1 MLEILEKIVLVFA
14 NFLVFFMDIFIF
26 KAFWPELFLS
36 LCIIL
41 LLLFNSQLIN
51 NFKFQFP
58 ILENEIFFQMFTV
71 LFYIFLLL
79 SNNEIVG
86 YDSNFFFFND
96 FTTQKL
102 KIFFSSFCLLF
113 FVCVWRGFVLQKLN
127 FFEYFIIFLLAILA
141 LLLLSNS
148 FNLLSIYL
156 CLELQSISFYVLA
169 SFQRNSIFSSEA
181 GLKYFI
187 SSSLISGIFLLGC
200 AFFYGSFGTL
210 NLFQINVLNTL
221 EFFESYQ
228 VLFNF
233 ITFGAFCIIIAFLF
247 KLVIAPFHFWFPQIY
262 DGSPL
267 SATIIFSTLPKIIL
281 FTLFLRFWSTVSSL
295 LYFSQTVL
303 FFIGAFSIVFGLL
316 KALKQ
321 KRLKKLYIYS
331 SISQMGLPFCA
342 LADNSLESY
351 TIVYFFLF
359 IYLLTSVLMWG
370 TFVLINH
377 NQNKVYLKS
386 KINTYPVFISSFKH
400 FIINN
405 SALALAFL
413 FLLFSLA
420 GIPPFA
426 GFLSKIY
433 VYFTLIQAGK
443 YEAAALILYISAF
456 GVYYYIKILKIM
468 FYENLTLTSH
478 LKGQSS
484 FNSANLDLDYTLIS
498 LAMLLLLFF
507 CFFPNLAFL
516 NAAQLVFYPFI

>member
-1 MLEILEKIVLVFA
+1 
-14 NFLVFFMDIFIF
+14 MDIFIF

-295 LYFSQTVL
+295 LYFSQAVL